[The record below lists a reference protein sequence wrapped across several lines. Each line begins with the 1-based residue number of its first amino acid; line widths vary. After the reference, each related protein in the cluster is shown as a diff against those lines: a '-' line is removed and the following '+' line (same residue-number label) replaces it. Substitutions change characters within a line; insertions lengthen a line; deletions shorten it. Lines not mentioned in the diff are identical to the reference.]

1 MHQVLLRK
9 FERESK
15 AMKRLSME
23 NEELM
28 WRLSQSDFG
37 PSCLQEK
44 FPPGSSAISSL
55 MSRSYDSQQAAAMTH
70 RTPRSHP
77 DANSEATMSRSYDG
91 FSDFYT
97 STPKAVSS
105 QEAGVQSARSSSS
118 SISGSS
124 HSQRVKL
131 RRSGT
136 YEVMDQENFEH
147 KP

>member
-44 FPPGSSAISSL
+44 FPPGMSDVSL
-55 MSRSYDSQQAAAMTH
+55 MSRSYDSQQAATMTR
-70 RTPRSHP
+70 RTRSNT
-77 DANSEATMSRSYDG
+77 DANQEATMSRSYDG
-91 FSDFYT
+91 FSDFYA

-105 QEAGVQSARSSSS
+105 REAGLQSAHSLSSSS
-118 SISGSS
+118 STSGSS